1 MAFAARDIIAKM
13 DGPVKQA
20 SSSGNNLVLP
30 ANLFARPDRPAP
42 RQTGGDGSGSGVKLR
57 DLDGLLPK
65 E

>member
-30 ANLFARPDRPAP
+30 ANLF
-42 RQTGGDGSGSGVKLR
+42 VKL
-57 DLDGLLPK
+57 DLLNERRLANGTVYLRYRPRTPVTS
-65 E
+65 